1 MSVEEAKELIGLQRA
16 HLGFLQEQFRLAKHK
31 LFASKDE
38 AYPGQGELFNE
49 AEDIAQ
55 QSEAELA
62 EEEPFTEYTAK
73 RKKRNRKVVDDTVER
88 EVVIHDID
96 EADKTCDCCQGQM
109 HVMGKDV
116 TKLIIANP
124 DDEGAFRI
132 QRCQPR
138 CRVAGRTARGFDRG
152 GHLGV
157 KRFGLIR
164 VNQRHRALDHIEL
177 LEGRIVGLCQHIHD

>member
-1 MSVEEAKELIGLQRA
+1 MVCGKMHAMKTRTEQSYNQREKRIKCLDEKDLEHGLSVDEAKELIGLQRA

-62 EEEPFTEYTAK
+62 DEEQFTEYTAK

-88 EVVIHDID
+88 EVVIYDID

-116 TKLIIANP
+116 TEKLEYVPATIKVI
-124 DDEGAFRI
+124 
-132 QRCQPR
+132 
-138 CRVAGRTARGFDRG
+138 
-152 GHLGV
+152 
-157 KRFGLIR
+157 
-164 VNQRHRALDHIEL
+164 
-177 LEGRIVGLCQHIHD
+177 